1 MNWLAVSDLH
11 GKPNRYRALFKE
23 IEKRNPPAT
32 LLGGDLF
39 PRRGRIKEFLEEF
52 LFKPIEDLR
61 ENGIGTRI
69 LAILGNDD
77 PKEYEHLLIDA
88 DNRGLMEYIPMKKVE
103 VEGIPVVGYPYV
115 HPSPFRL
122 KDWELFDVSRY
133 LDPGCISPLDGIQ
146 TTDIDL
152 SSLRFRTIKDD
163 LESLSGISEP
173 ARTVYLFHSPPYGTD
188 LDMAAIDGQMI
199 DHVPLDP
206 HIGSIAVKE
215 FIEKHQPPVTL
226 HGHVHESFHLTGSYF
241 QRMGTTLSISACGIE
256 EGLVVVTFD
265 PAGKEDPQRIIVV

>member
-1 MNWLAVSDLH
+1 MKWLAVSDLH
-11 GKPNRYRALFKE
+11 GKPNRYRALFNE
-23 IEKRNPPAT
+23 IEKRNPPAA

-52 LFKPIEDLR
+52 LFKPIENLR
-61 ENGIGTRI
+61 KIGIGTRI

-133 LDPGCISPLDGIQ
+133 LDPGCISPLDGIH

-163 LESLSGISEP
+163 LSSLSGLSEP

-188 LDMAAIDGQMI
+188 LDMAAIGGQMI

-241 QRMGTTLSISACGIE
+241 QRLGTTLSISACGIE

-265 PAGKEDPQRIIVV
+265 PAGKEDPERIIVV

>member
-1 MNWLAVSDLH
+1 MKWLAVSDLH
-11 GKPNRYRALFKE
+11 GKPNRYRELFKE
-23 IEKRNPPAT
+23 IEKRNPPAA

-52 LFKPIEDLR
+52 LFKPIENLR
-61 ENGIGTRI
+61 KIGIGTRI

-103 VEGIPVVGYPYV
+103 VGGIPVVGYPYV

-133 LDPGCISPLDGIQ
+133 LDPGCISPLDGIH

-163 LESLSGISEP
+163 LSSLSGISEP

-241 QRMGTTLSISACGIE
+241 QRLGTTLSISACGIE

-265 PAGKEDPQRIIVV
+265 PAGKEDPERIIVV